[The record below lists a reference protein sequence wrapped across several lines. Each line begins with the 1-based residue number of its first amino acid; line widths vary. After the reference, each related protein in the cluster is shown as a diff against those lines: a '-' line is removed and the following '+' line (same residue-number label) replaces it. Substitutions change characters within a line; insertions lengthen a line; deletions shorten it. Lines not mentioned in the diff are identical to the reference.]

1 MRIAIIGSGLSAL
14 ACAHALIRRGL
25 KPVVIDA
32 GQSLEPHKQAI
43 VDRMAQ
49 QLPGEWQDRDLEAI
63 SDNPSLARGGVPKKL
78 VFGSDYIYANDE
90 TQITNASDR
99 TAAVTTLAK
108 GGYSNAWGATIL
120 PAAQCDL
127 EGDWPFSLERLAPH
141 YAQVMKW
148 LPLSSGTDQLETQ
161 FPAYGVADGQITPPP
176 LIAKMIAQAQHQPDA
191 AYVAGQAR
199 LAVTTSGSNAC
210 RYCGQCM
217 AGCVYG
223 SIFSS
228 ADEMDALHQ
237 SGRIQYLPGTI
248 VTQLAEVGN
257 TVQVRSRQTAGAR
270 SSMEFDRVIVCA
282 GAIASTRLILR
293 SLGLFDHPVTFQD
306 SLKFLMPAFHL
317 TGAQFQHDEQNSLSA
332 MFIETRVP
340 ALADN
345 WMHMQITTA
354 NEFIMRG
361 IGTPPGSIR
370 ARLASPVLNRL
381 TMAWCSLHSN
391 HSAKLSG
398 VLQGAE
404 DDDRFVFSV
413 MEPETSRQSLRL
425 AKKAAS
431 HAMRKAGAIAI
442 PQLGRLSSPGAGNHT
457 GGSLPMQAH
466 RQTPTATDLL
476 GRPGQYQRIHVA
488 DSAVMPTIPA
498 TTIAFTMMANAD
510 RIASEAP
517 LS

>member
-14 ACAHALIRRGL
+14 ACAHALIRRGV
-25 KPVVIDA
+25 KPVVLDA
-32 GQSLEPHKQAI
+32 GRELEPHKQEI
-43 VDRMAQ
+43 VGRMGQ
-49 QLPGEWQDRDLEAI
+49 QSPDQWQEHDLQAI
-63 SDNPSLARGGVPKKL
+63 SDNPSLAHGGVPKKL
-78 VFGSDYIYANDE
+78 VFGSDYIYANEQTE
-90 TQITNASDR
+90 TTNLSAR

-120 PAAQCDL
+120 PSAECDL
-127 EGDWPFSLERLAPH
+127 AADWPFGLERLTPH
-141 YAQVMKW
+141 YKAVMNW
-148 LPLSSGTDQLETQ
+148 LPVSSGTDRLATR
-161 FPAYGVADGQITPPP
+161 FPLYAERTGLITPPP
-176 LIAKMIAQAQHQPDA
+176 LIEKMIARSQNLPDSDC
-191 AYVAGQAR
+191 VAGHAR
-199 LAVTTSGSNAC
+199 LAVQTTGDNAC

-228 ADEMDALHQ
+228 ADEMDALHT
-237 SGRIQYLPGTI
+237 SGKVQYLPNI
-248 VTQLAEVGN
+248 VVSEFTEDGEV
-257 TVQVRSRQTAGAR
+257 VRIKTDGGQSPAST
-270 SSMEFDRVIVCA
+270 MEFDRVFVCA
-282 GAIASTRLILR
+282 GAIGSTRLILR
-293 SLGLFDHPVTFQD
+293 SLGLMDHPVTFQD

-317 TGAQFQHDEQNSLSA
+317 TGAKFSHNDQNSLSA

-340 ALADN
+340 ELGNN

-361 IGTPPGSIR
+361 IGTPPDSFR
-370 ARLASPVLNRL
+370 AAIAAPVLNRL

-398 VLQGAE
+398 VLQRSAGK
-404 DDDRFVFSV
+404 DRFAFS
-413 MEPETSRQSLRL
+413 ELDLEKSRQSLRV

-431 HAMRKAGAIAI
+431 RALRKAGAIAV
-442 PQLGRLSSPGAGNHT
+442 PPLGRLSSPGAGNHT
-457 GGSLPMQAH
+457 GGSLPMQSEP
-466 RQTPTATDLL
+466 TSPTATDLL
-476 GRPGQYQRIHVA
+476 GRPGGFQRVHVA